1 MRGDRDGSDSGKHV
15 LLRRAAWL
23 DDGMPLLAPQ
33 ELSEQERALLLS
45 VARCPLMTMASGDS
59 GHPCHDVVNAQPH
72 EDARRQVPEGWAGNL
87 RGASVVFLSSN
98 PAISVPASPRLPE
111 TAEAYPVA
119 SCSDE
124 EIAQY
129 LGRRFDQAV
138 IPSPFARDSRHLQL
152 DGQYA
157 ARPTHFWVSMHR
169 RASELLGPDAD
180 PSRNYVMT
188 EVVHCKS
195 SGETGVAMAARTCAG
210 RYLDEILS
218 LTAAPVVVVVGKRAH
233 AMLEL
238 WSPGLFDPPYLCT
251 MDLGGRPRELV
262 FIWHP
267 ASRRNGKTIAGL
279 HGAESL
285 DRLRALAAQALPQ
298 L

>member
-1 MRGDRDGSDSGKHV
+1 MV
-15 LLRRAAWL
+15 L
-23 DDGMPLLAPQ
+23 DDGMNHLAPQ
-33 ELSEQERALLLS
+33 ELSERERLLLLS
-45 VARCPLMTMASGDS
+45 IARCPLMTVAVGDS
-59 GHPCHDVVNAQPH
+59 RKPCHDVVNVQRHA
-72 EDARRQVPEGWAGNL
+72 EASRQVPEGWAGNL
-87 RGASVVFLSSN
+87 RGARVVFLSSN
-98 PAISVPASPRLPE
+98 PAISIPADTRSPE

-124 EIAQY
+124 DIAQY

-138 IPSPFARDSRHLQL
+138 VPRPFVRDSRHLQL

-169 RASELLGPDAD
+169 RAIELLGPDAD

-195 SGETGVAMAARTCAG
+195 SGETGVATAARTCAE
-210 RYLDEILS
+210 RYLGKILC
-218 LTAAPVVVVVGKRAH
+218 LTAAPVVVIVGRQAH
-233 AMLEL
+233 ATLKLWLPEL
-238 WSPGLFDPPYLCT
+238 CEPPYLCT
-251 MDLGGRPRELV
+251 KELGGRPRELV

-267 ASRRNGKTIAGL
+267 ASRKKGKTIAGL
-279 HGAESL
+279 HGAESR
-285 DRLRALAAQALPQ
+285 DRLKAIAMQPLPQ